1 MGHNRP
7 MAQSPAGKPRKPTKP
22 AASNKA
28 AGSSASKKTT
38 GAPPAPPA
46 RKKPAPPAPTAQG
59 KRATA
64 KKAAEKS
71 PSPALADT
79 KPRGSKSKPRGSPP
93 TKPRVSPA
101 TGQDTAQIDSSGSK
115 PQLGLTLKQQRFVD
129 EYLVDLNATQAAIRA
144 GYSPDTAG
152 AIGHE
157 NLKKPEIALALQEAR
172 RAQQE
177 RTGITADRVLREIAL
192 VAFAD
197 ARELS
202 QVVKGCCRHCWGEG
216 HKRQRTIGEMNAAM
230 ALWQKNGGTPA
241 DFDEEGGIGYNP
253 HRPPHP
259 ECPDCLGHGHAH
271 VVIGDTRNLTPAA
284 LALYAGA
291 KETKYGIE
299 MLTHSKMAAVE
310 MLNKHL
316 GVYEK
321 DNQQKA
327 DPLAALLARIATE
340 NGNGFKP
347 VREDPERDV
356 PPGSSTSS
364 IEPRQGAGDD
374 DGDED

>member
-1 MGHNRP
+1 M
-7 MAQSPAGKPRKPTKP
+7 
-22 AASNKA
+22 
-28 AGSSASKKTT
+28 
-38 GAPPAPPA
+38 
-46 RKKPAPPAPTAQG
+46 
-59 KRATA
+59 
-64 KKAAEKS
+64 
-71 PSPALADT
+71 
-79 KPRGSKSKPRGSPP
+79 
-93 TKPRVSPA
+93 
-101 TGQDTAQIDSSGSK
+101 
-115 PQLGLTLKQQRFVD
+115 D

-230 ALWQKNGGTPA
+230 ALWQKNGGMPA

-299 MLTHSKMAAVE
+299 MLTHSKMTAVE

-316 GVYEK
+316 GIYEK

-356 PPGSSTSS
+356 PPGPSASS